1 MIYYRFAHSV
11 PGETSIMGRETI
23 VKPAALFLAL
33 SILAFITAIPVWAQ
47 DTESGTIRQ
56 EVATTGVPEE
66 EEGVEVEVSEDTTP
80 IGIVQEIILTGQIV
94 TSRGA
99 VLRQMTFEVGDEVSP
114 RDIDRCKQRL
124 LGFNGIYWQADIT
137 WEPAEEEGYI
147 NVTVDLRSR
156 RTWFLSPSQAGGV
169 IGDRNFLGT
178 ADTASL
184 GIFIA
189 DDDYYYTVGWLDP
202 QFLGGHNSM
211 YVEGHILDTNASIRT
226 DDIFSTGES
235 YLLDRT
241 GFSFMYRTRWLD
253 TIGIGAGFKFEEVEA
268 EKFGDPFRSFGT
280 DDEFYYSGA
289 RIPDG
294 QVGLI
299 MFQMSGGFLNSRFF
313 PTEGYYWD
321 FYNEIARSF
330 TMSDFDFTRHT
341 LTAAYFQDIHD
352 EEHVLCG
359 RMMYSYL
366 TGDPPNYE
374 LLPFDW
380 QVRGYTGGTHR
391 GKSMLTFNFEYRF
404 IAEPEVFQTV
414 LFADFGRS
422 WDGHELSLNDLE
434 WGYGA
439 GIRIYTAPF
448 IPYNLLLRIDY
459 AYGEYGEEA
468 TIGFNHFF

>member
-1 MIYYRFAHSV
+1 
-11 PGETSIMGRETI
+11 MGRDPI
-23 VKPAALFLAL
+23 IKFASPFLAL
-33 SILAFITAIPVWAQ
+33 IILTFLMAMPVWAQ
-47 DTESGTIRQ
+47 DSESGTIRQ

-66 EEGVEVEVSEDTTP
+66 EGEGVSEVQVSEDTTP

-94 TSRGA
+94 TSRCA
-99 VLRQMTFEVGDEVSP
+99 VIRQMTFAVGDEISP

-147 NVTVDLRSR
+147 IVTIDLRAR

-241 GFSFMYRTRWLD
+241 GGSLMYRTRWLD
-253 TIGIGAGFKFEEVEA
+253 TIGIGAGFKLEEVDA

-280 DDEFYYSGA
+280 DDQFYYSGA

-294 QVGLI
+294 QVGLL

-313 PTEGYYWD
+313 PTQGYYWD
-321 FYNEIARSF
+321 FYNEISRSW

-341 LTAAYFQDIHD
+341 LTAAYFQNIY
-352 EEHVLCG
+352 ENEHVLCG

-404 IAEPEVFQTV
+404 IAEPDIFQTV

-422 WDGHELSLNDLE
+422 WDGHELSLSDLE

-468 TIGFNHFF
+468 TIGFNQFF